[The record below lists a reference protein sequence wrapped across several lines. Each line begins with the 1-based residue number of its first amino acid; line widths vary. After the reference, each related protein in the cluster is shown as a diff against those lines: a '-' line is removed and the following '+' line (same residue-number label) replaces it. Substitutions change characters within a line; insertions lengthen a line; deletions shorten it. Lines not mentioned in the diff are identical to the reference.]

1 MTISRNVS
9 IMLLVIANIAA
20 DQISKVIVRANI
32 ILRTETNPGER
43 IPLLGDYFVLM
54 NVKNKG
60 AFLGMGSDLSEPL
73 RIILLLLLPTAVLLF
88 VLYYVFK
95 EKQMDKLS
103 LIGFSCVVGGG
114 IANVFDRFVYGSV
127 TDFLFIDLG
136 FVRTGIFNI
145 ADLSVTTGMILIL
158 WSSLKQRKKVKEDA

>member
-1 MTISRNVS
+1 MNISRNAS
-9 IMLLVIANIAA
+9 IVLLVIANIAV
-20 DQISKVIVRANI
+20 DQISKFWVRAVVEPYSSSPI
-32 ILRTETNPGER
+32 I
-43 IPLLGDYFVLM
+43 GDYLTLR
-54 NVKNKG
+54 NVENEG
-60 AFLGMGSDLSEPL
+60 AFLGMGSDFNDTL
-73 RIILLLLLPTAVLLF
+73 RLILLLIIPAVVLLF
-88 VLYYVFK
+88 VLFYMFK

-114 IANVFDRFVYGSV
+114 IANVFDRFVHSSV

-158 WSSLKQRKKVKEDA
+158 WSSFKHRKKDKVNS